1 MDERIEAF
9 LKDVVDLEGVDANTV
24 HEGVRAYLAVYEDM
38 VRDGEPERDKRDEA
52 ARSWRKL
59 CRERVAKE
67 VMNHKGTPMAEH
79 WKLVLS
85 VIDSPA
91 VSLLKD

>member
-38 VRDGEPERDKRDEA
+38 VRDGEPGE
-52 ARSWRKL
+52 
-59 CRERVAKE
+59 
-67 VMNHKGTPMAEH
+67 G
-79 WKLVLS
+79 
-85 VIDSPA
+85 
-91 VSLLKD
+91 

>member
-9 LKDVVDLEGVDANTV
+9 LNDVLGLEGADANTV
-24 HEGVRAYLAVYEDM
+24 YDGVRAYLAVYEDM
-38 VRDGEPERDKRDEA
+38 VRDGEPERDKRDEGA
-52 ARSWRKL
+52 KSWRKL

-91 VSLLKD
+91 RFPLKD

>member
-52 ARSWRKL
+52 AKSWRKL
-59 CRERVAKE
+59 CRERVRCRFIWSPLPDEFSNCARESKAQE
-67 VMNHKGTPMAEH
+67 SPFQRSAE
-79 WKLVLS
+79 
-85 VIDSPA
+85 
-91 VSLLKD
+91 

>member
-9 LKDVVDLEGVDANTV
+9 LKDVVDLEGVDSNTV

-38 VRDGEPERDKRDEA
+38 VRDGEPERDKRDGA
-52 ARSWRKL
+52 AKSWRKL
-59 CRERVAKE
+59 CREQVAKE
-67 VMNHKGTPMAEH
+67 VMNHEGTPMAEH

-85 VIDSPA
+85 VIDNPA